1 MHRPPRATGLLSRLR
16 PGRGFV
22 RDSRGA
28 TAVEFGLIALPFAA
42 TLFALIET
50 GLLIFAGQVLESAT
64 GDAARLIRTG
74 QTQQS
79 DTSKSDFRDIIC
91 DRAGGLFD
99 CDSLQIEVRTF
110 STFDGV
116 SFSDPFGGGGLRDDM
131 EFSPGGAGEIV
142 IVRAYY
148 EWPVFV
154 RLLGHDLTNTANGKH
169 LLVATAA
176 FRNEPFPW

>member
-1 MHRPPRATGLLSRLR
+1 MVKDINKKNTATSRF
-16 PGRGFV
+16 G

-28 TAVEFGLIALPFAA
+28 TAVEFGLVALPFVA

-50 GLLIFAGQVLESAT
+50 GLLIFAGQVLETAT

-74 QTQQS
+74 QTQQANQ
-79 DTSKSDFRDIIC
+79 TKAEFREIVC

-99 CDSLQIEVRTF
+99 CDSLQIEVQTF
-110 STFDGV
+110 STFDEV
-116 SFSDPFGGGGLRDDM
+116 EFSEPTAGGGGLREDLPY
-131 EFSPGGAGEIV
+131 SPGGAGEIV

-148 EWPVFV
+148 QWPVFV
-154 RLLGHDLTNTANGKH
+154 RLLGHDLTNTSNGKH
-169 LLVATAA
+169 LLVATTA